1 MQIMKMGDKSVRS
14 MMCELRLKC
23 ENDIQSHQHFTS
35 TSLDSF
41 RNSLDSH
48 SSIARSTFQN
58 QAKLR
63 ELKAQLRA
71 AEDDFVKALALKTRK
86 EAKRMAMMDSI
97 AATKARVEKLKRV
110 VEEQKARKDEYAE
123 IISQQSK
130 VLSACEEKCK
140 KDSKCREEVEEAI
153 TWYNRVL
160 GFRIEC
166 GHGIKF
172 IFNNINPNNPKE
184 EYHFTIRHENDVY
197 SLLDCDPYLND
208 TKELITELNKSNGLF
223 QFARTMREKF
233 EATTCGNMLSLAH
246 VCAAITSDTST
257 ISASAP
263 VSSISTASRSQSP
276 VKQKALQ
283 AGDSDRLPKKVNR
296 GKDRLSAIKSPE
308 NSAVRRSPRHMVR
321 K

>member
-1 MQIMKMGDKSVRS
+1 MKMGEKSVRS
-14 MMCELRLKC
+14 MMGELRLKC
-23 ENDIQSHQHFTS
+23 EQDIQSHQQKSS
-35 TSLDSF
+35 TFLDSF
-41 RNSLDSH
+41 RKSLQSQLP
-48 SSIARSTFQN
+48 IAQSTYQN
-58 QAKLR
+58 QGKIG

-97 AATKARVEKLKRV
+97 AATKARVDKLKRA
-110 VEEQKARKDEYAE
+110 VEEQNARKDEYAE

-130 VLSACEEKCK
+130 VLLACEEKSK
-140 KDSKCREEVEEAI
+140 KDSECREEVEEAI
-153 TWYNRVL
+153 SWYNRVL

-172 IFNNINPNNPKE
+172 IFNKINPNDTKE

-223 QFARTMREKF
+223 QFVRTMREKF
-233 EATTCGNMLSLAH
+233 EATTCGTNPNFVTLEQ
-246 VCAAITSDTST
+246 DTST

-263 VSSISTASRSQSP
+263 VSSISTGSRSQSP

-296 GKDRLSAIKSPE
+296 GKDRLSAIKSPQY
-308 NSAVRRSPRHMVR
+308 SSVRRSPRHMAR

>member
-233 EATTCGNMLSLAH
+233 EATTC
-246 VCAAITSDTST
+246 DTST

>member
-1 MQIMKMGDKSVRS
+1 MKMGDKSVRS
-14 MMCELRLKC
+14 VMGELRLKC
-23 ENDIQSHQHFTS
+23 EQDIKSHQQKSITF
-35 TSLDSF
+35 LDSF
-41 RNSLDSH
+41 RKSLESQ
-48 SSIARSTFQN
+48 SSIAQTTHQN
-58 QAKLR
+58 QGKIG

-71 AEDDFVKALALKTRK
+71 AEDHFVKALALKTRK
-86 EAKRMAMMDSI
+86 EAKRMAVMDSI
-97 AATKARVEKLKRV
+97 AATKARVDKLKRV

-130 VLSACEEKCK
+130 VLSACEEKGK
-140 KDSKCREEVEEAI
+140 KDSECREEVEEAI
-153 TWYNRVL
+153 SWYNRVL

-172 IFNNINPNNPKE
+172 IFNNINPNDPKE

-223 QFARTMREKF
+223 QFVRTMREKF
-233 EATTCGNMLSLAH
+233 EATTCGTNPNFVTLEQ
-246 VCAAITSDTST
+246 DTST
-257 ISASAP
+257 VSASAP
-263 VSSISTASRSQSP
+263 VYSISTSSRSQSP

-308 NSAVRRSPRHMVR
+308 YSSVRRSPRHKAR